1 MKRKVIQIC
10 ISVMLVIFL
19 SFSEKAI
26 YAASASVA
34 FSSTSSEYKVGD
46 TFIVN
51 LTAESSAGI
60 SGFQTYVAYDP
71 TVLELVDTGNHVT
84 GSEGLIYI
92 SDLSGEEQ
100 VREYHMKFKALAQG
114 DTEVYVSDNIY
125 MYEAVSKEQMSV
137 SKNKLK
143 LRITEAQ
150 NVKEQENCNLAEL
163 KISQGQ
169 LVPSFD
175 PKVTQYQADVPS
187 DCDMLYVD
195 AKAKLKAASVEVE
208 GNENLKEGENTV
220 QVTVTGKDGNKKQYT
235 IRINKQTKQEEILKE
250 EEAEVEEEQEEKDE
264 ETIFGK
270 QECILKKQQGN
281 LHLVTS
287 MDLEI
292 VPVPDKET
300 IPEGYVESSIKMQG
314 LTFTVYVPDTM
325 GNSDFV
331 LIYGKVGEKEARFY
345 KFDRVGET
353 LQRYVDGE
361 RLSTNTP
368 VTSKQTEI
376 PKMIWGVLV
385 IMLCVIFAL
394 ASKIVKMR
402 KQQIEERY
410 EEDEWDE

>member
-71 TVLELVDTGNHVT
+71 TVLELVDTGNHVA

-143 LRITEAQ
+143 LRIMEAQ

-163 KISQGQ
+163 KISEGQ

-195 AKAKLKAASVEVE
+195 AKAKLKACSVEVE

-331 LIYGKVGEKEARFY
+331 LIYGKVGDKEARFY

-361 RLSTNTP
+361 RLSTNTL

-376 PKMIWGVLV
+376 PKMIWGVFV

-402 KQQIEERY
+402 KQQIEDHY
-410 EEDEWDE
+410 KEDEWDE

>member
-1 MKRKVIQIC
+1 MKRKVIRIC
-10 ISVMLVIFL
+10 ISVMLFIFL
-19 SFSEKAI
+19 SFSGKAI

-34 FSSTSSEYKVGD
+34 FSATSSEYKVGD
-46 TFIVN
+46 TFIIN

-71 TVLELVDTGNHVT
+71 TILELVDTGNHVT

-114 DTEVYVSDNIY
+114 DTEVYVSDTIY
-125 MYEAVSKEQMSV
+125 MYEAASKEQMSV

-150 NVKEQENCNLAEL
+150 NAKEQEDCNLAEL
-163 KISQGQ
+163 KISEGQ

-175 PKVTQYQADVPS
+175 PKVTQYQVDVPS
-187 DCDMLYVD
+187 DCNMLYVD
-195 AKAKLKAASVEVE
+195 AKARLKACTVEVT
-208 GNENLKEGENTV
+208 GNENLQEGENTA

-235 IRINKQTKQEEILKE
+235 IQINKQTKQEEILQE
-250 EEAEVEEEQEEKDE
+250 EEAEVEEEQDE
-264 ETIFGK
+264 ETLLGS
-270 QECILKKQQGN
+270 QECIIKKKQGK
-281 LHLVTS
+281 LHLMTS

-300 IPEGYVESSIKMQG
+300 IPEGYVESSIKLQG

-353 LQRYVDGE
+353 MQRYVEGE
-361 RLSTNTP
+361 RLITNEAT
-368 VTSKQTEI
+368 TTKQTEI
-376 PKMIWGVLV
+376 PKAIWGIFI

-394 ASKIVKMR
+394 ASKIVKLR
-402 KQQIEERY
+402 KQQLEDRY

>member
-10 ISVMLVIFL
+10 ISVMLLIFL

-71 TVLELVDTGNHVT
+71 TILELVDTGNHVT

-92 SDLSGEEQ
+92 SDLSGDEQ
-100 VREYHMKFKALAQG
+100 VREYHMKFKALSEG
-114 DTEVYVSDNIY
+114 DTEVYVSDTIY

-143 LRITEAQ
+143 LHITETQ
-150 NVKEQENCNLAEL
+150 NTKEQVDCNLAEL

-169 LVPSFD
+169 LVPSFAPD
-175 PKVTQYQADVPS
+175 ITQYQVDVPS

-195 AKAKLKAASVEVE
+195 AKAKLKACSVEVV
-208 GNENLKEGENTV
+208 GNDNLQEGENTA

-235 IRINKQTKQEEILKE
+235 IRINKQTKQEESLKE

-264 ETIFGK
+264 EILLGS

-281 LHLVTS
+281 LHLMTS

-300 IPEGYVESSIKMQG
+300 IPEGYVESSIKLQG
-314 LTFTVYVPDTM
+314 VTFTVYVPDTM
-325 GNSDFV
+325 STSDFV

-353 LQRYVDGE
+353 LQRYLEGE
-361 RLSTNTP
+361 RLITNEAT
-368 VTSKQTEI
+368 TTKQTEI
-376 PKMIWGVLV
+376 PKAIWGIFI

-394 ASKIVKMR
+394 ASKIVKLR
-402 KQQIEERY
+402 KQQLEDRY

>member
-1 MKRKVIQIC
+1 MKRKVIRIC
-10 ISVMLVIFL
+10 ISVMLFIFL
-19 SFSEKAI
+19 SFSGKAI

-34 FSSTSSEYKVGD
+34 FSATSSEYKVGD
-46 TFIVN
+46 TFIIN

-60 SGFQTYVAYDP
+60 SGFQTYVAYNP
-71 TVLELVDTGNHVT
+71 TILELVDTGNHVT

-114 DTEVYVSDNIY
+114 DTEVYVSDTIY
-125 MYEAVSKEQMSV
+125 MYEAASKEQMSV

-150 NVKEQENCNLAEL
+150 NAKEQEDCNLAEL
-163 KISQGQ
+163 KISEGQ

-175 PKVTQYQADVPS
+175 PKVTQYQVDVPS
-187 DCDMLYVD
+187 DCNMLYVD
-195 AKAKLKAASVEVE
+195 AKARLKACTVEVT
-208 GNENLKEGENTV
+208 GNENLQEGENTA

-235 IRINKQTKQEEILKE
+235 IQINKQTKQEEILQE
-250 EEAEVEEEQEEKDE
+250 EEAEVEEEQDE
-264 ETIFGK
+264 ETLLGS
-270 QECILKKQQGN
+270 QECIIKKKQGK
-281 LHLVTS
+281 LHLMTS

-300 IPEGYVESSIKMQG
+300 IPEGYVESSIKLQG

-353 LQRYVDGE
+353 MQRYVEGE
-361 RLSTNTP
+361 RLITNEAT
-368 VTSKQTEI
+368 TTKQTEI
-376 PKMIWGVLV
+376 PKAIWGIFI
-385 IMLCVIFAL
+385 IMLCVIFVL
-394 ASKIVKMR
+394 ASKIVKLR
-402 KQQIEERY
+402 KQQLEDRY